1 MIIAHEISKSFDN
14 KRILDNISFHIKH
27 GETLVILG
35 LNGSGKTTLLKI
47 LAGILDIDE
56 GYIRVNRKE
65 RNLKHKNETVGFV
78 SYGKTNLSGSGTIRE
93 AYEVCKKMY
102 HISEE
107 YYTYVLEYAAKPVGI
122 LDLWDK
128 NSGELSLGEKSRVE
142 FVYTLLIRPQL
153 WLLDEP
159 TVGVDYDTRMKMYH
173 IISHFKKIKHLKDV
187 SIVIATHNMQE
198 MEALGERVMVLNEG
212 KIAFIGSIEK
222 MKSKYR
228 TLGIICFDIVKGTLS
243 IQDMPINKYT
253 IEGNHVE
260 IIFDKVYISA
270 EGILKQ
276 LFEGAEIK
284 NISINDM
291 DLESMIKNIF

>member
-1 MIIAHEISKSFDN
+1 MVIAHEIGKSFDN
-14 KRILDNISFHIKH
+14 KRVLNNISFHIKR
-27 GETLVILG
+27 GEILVILG

-47 LAGILDIDE
+47 LAGILEIDE

-65 RNLKHKNETVGFV
+65 RKMNQKNNAVGFIT
-78 SYGKTNLSGSGTIRE
+78 YGKTNFSGSGTIRKE
-93 AYEVCKKMY
+93 YELCKKMY
-102 HISEE
+102 HIPEE
-107 YYTYVLEYAAKPVGI
+107 YYTYVLEHAARHIGVF
-122 LDLWDK
+122 DLWDK
-128 NSGELSLGEKSRVE
+128 DRGELSLGEKSRVE
-142 FVYTLLIRPQL
+142 FIYTLLIRPEL

-173 IISHFKKIKHLKDV
+173 IISQFKKTHWLRDV

-198 MEALGERVMVLNEG
+198 MEALGERIMVLNEG
-212 KIAFIGSIEK
+212 KIVFIGSIEK

-228 TLGIICFDIVKGTLS
+228 TLGIICFDIVQGTLS

-270 EGILKQ
+270 EGIFKQ
-276 LFEGAEIK
+276 LFEVAEIK